1 MMSTFKTL
9 ACANLLYQADSQR
22 IDINQPIMIN
32 QSDILSYAPV
42 TTDRVGTNMT
52 LAQRCNATMLTSDN
66 TAANLVLNNIGGPQ
80 SVTQFI
86 RTLDDKTTR
95 LDRIEPHLNNVSVTE
110 LRDPPYRHE
119 FHFI

>member
-1 MMSTFKTL
+1 
-9 ACANLLYQADSQR
+9 
-22 IDINQPIMIN
+22 MIN

-42 TTDRVGTNMT
+42 TTDRVGTSMT